1 MKQKFILS
9 LFGMILS
16 FAVCLPV
23 LAVVTGSPDVTV
35 EVTDYNTVFLS
46 LSALVAAIP
55 VVVEIVKGFF
65 PSLKGI
71 WTQVVSWLVAV
82 GLCMFGWWQHLG
94 FLDGLDWY
102 IALLYGLG
110 SGLAANGI
118 ADIGLVQWLISLF
131 TRKKKPSKKAN
142 P

>member
-23 LAVVTGSPDVTV
+23 LATVTGSLDVAV
-35 EVTDYNTVFLS
+35 ETPDYNAVFLS
-46 LSALVAAIP
+46 LSTLVAAIP
-55 VVVEIVKGFF
+55 FWVEIIKGYF

-71 WTQVVSWLVAV
+71 WTQILSWVIAV
-82 GLCMFGWWQHLG
+82 GICMFGWWQHLG
-94 FLDGLDWY
+94 IFDGIDWY

-118 ADIGLVQWLISLF
+118 ADIGLVQWIIGLF
-131 TRKKKPSKKAN
+131 SKKKV
-142 P
+142 

>member
-1 MKQKFILS
+1 MRQKFILS
-9 LFGMILS
+9 LLGMMVS

-23 LAVVTGSPDVTV
+23 LAVVTGSP
-35 EVTDYNTVFLS
+35 EVVAEAPDYDAVFLS
-46 LSALVAAIP
+46 LASLVAAIP
-55 VVVEIVKGFF
+55 FAVDVIKGFF
-65 PSLKGI
+65 PSLKGV

-94 FLDGLDWY
+94 IFDGIEWY

-118 ADIGLVQWLISLF
+118 ADIGLVQWVIGLF
-131 TRKKKPSKKAN
+131 SKKKA
-142 P
+142 

>member
-9 LFGMILS
+9 LFGMMLS
-16 FAVCLPV
+16 FAICLPA
-23 LAVVTGSPDVTV
+23 LAVVTGSP
-35 EVTDYNTVFLS
+35 EVVAEAPDYNAVFLS

-55 VVVEIVKGFF
+55 FVVEIVKGFF

-94 FLDGLDWY
+94 IFDGIEWY

-118 ADIGLVQWLISLF
+118 ADIGLVQWVIGLF
-131 TRKKKPSKKAN
+131 SKKKA
-142 P
+142 

>member
-9 LFGMILS
+9 LFGIMVS
-16 FAVCLPV
+16 FAICLPA
-23 LAVVTGSPDVTV
+23 LAVVAGSPEVAV
-35 EVTDYNTVFLS
+35 ETPDYNAVFLS
-46 LSALVAAIP
+46 LSALVATIP
-55 VVVEIVKGFF
+55 FVVEIVKGFF

-94 FLDGLDWY
+94 IFDGIEWY

-118 ADIGLVQWLISLF
+118 ADIGLVQWIIGLF
-131 TRKKKPSKKAN
+131 SKKKA
-142 P
+142 

>member
-9 LFGMILS
+9 LFGMIVS
-16 FAVCLPV
+16 FAACLPV
-23 LAVVTGSPDVTV
+23 LAVVAGSP
-35 EVTDYNTVFLS
+35 EVTAEAPDYNAVFLS
-46 LSALVAAIP
+46 LASLVAAIP
-55 VVVEIVKGFF
+55 FMVEIVKDFF

-94 FLDGLDWY
+94 IYDGIEWY

-118 ADIGLVQWLISLF
+118 ADIGLVQWIIGLF
-131 TRKKKPSKKAN
+131 SEKKS
-142 P
+142 

>member
-9 LFGMILS
+9 LFGMMVS

-23 LAVVTGSPDVTV
+23 LAVVAGSP
-35 EVTDYNTVFLS
+35 EGAGENPNYNAVFLS
-46 LSALVAAIP
+46 LSALVATIP
-55 VVVEIVKGFF
+55 FVVEIVKGFF

-94 FLDGLDWY
+94 IYDGIEWY

-110 SGLAANGI
+110 SGLAANGL
-118 ADIGLVQWLISLF
+118 ADIGLVQWIIGLF
-131 TRKKKPSKKAN
+131 SEKKS
-142 P
+142 